1 MASNNTTSTVTN
13 INQRVSPE
21 FQPYISGLAGKAEA
35 LSNAQYIPYGYT
47 EDANGNLVRVS
58 TDKPFDVKAFAKANP
73 DLAKEAARVVATGE
87 FSSPE
92 AYYKSWAAANPTDS
106 RAAGYGV
113 GTPTTYTPTK
123 YNAEGL
129 EVDANGVPVIGQRI
143 TGFNKNQLQTQNDVL
158 GLKTPG
164 AFGDASNMLGQSGLA
179 ALNATKYTSGNFSA
193 DQVQAERIAAERV
206 AAERAAGA
214 SMDTAKTGYNPQLT
228 QYQIAAPEQFGQAQ
242 AQQLM
247 SPYMQSVVDIQKQA
261 AIQDAKKDQLT
272 ANLGAAR
279 QGTYGGA
286 RQLLAT
292 TERERALGANLNN
305 IQASG
310 LQNAYQSA
318 QQQFNTQ
325 QAAAQQAAMANQQ
338 SSLGVQSL
346 GTQTGLQT
354 ALANLSAEQQAN
366 VQNLA
371 AKLQTQGLNV
381 ESALRAALANQSSA
395 LSASQSNQQTGLQA
409 AISNQ
414 NANLEAQRMAEASR
428 QFGASL
434 GLQGSQQLGQ
444 LGQTYTNLGSAQQ
457 QNDLARL
464 QAQQNVGAQQQGLT
478 QSNLDTSYN
487 DWLAQKNNAKDN
499 LAFYG
504 NLINGLPMGTSS
516 TTTTSAP
523 SPSAFNTAAGIAG
536 ASLGAYNAY
545 AKP

>member
-1 MASNNTTSTVTN
+1 MSNTTSTVTN
-13 INQRVSPE
+13 INQRVAPE

-35 LSNAQYIPYGYT
+35 LSNAPYIPYGYT
-47 EDANGNLVRVS
+47 QDAEGNVVRAS
-58 TDKPFDVKAFAKANP
+58 TNKPFDVAAFAKANP
-73 DLAKEAARVVATGE
+73 DIAAEAARVVKTGE

-92 AYYKSWAAANPTDS
+92 AFYSYWAKNNPEQ
-106 RAAGYGV
+106 AKAVGYGV

-164 AFGDASNMLGQSGLA
+164 AFGDASSALGQSGIA
-179 ALNATKYTSGNFSA
+179 ALAATKYNAGNFSA

-292 TERERALGANLNN
+292 TERERALGTNLNN

-325 QAAAQQAAMANQQ
+325 QAAAQQAALANQQ

-381 ESALRAALANQSSA
+381 DSALRAALANQSSA

-414 NANLEAQRMAEASR
+414 QANLEAQRMAEASR

-444 LGQTYTNLGSAQQ
+444 LGQTYINQGSAQQ

-478 QSNLDTSYN
+478 QANIDTSYN

-504 NLINGLPMGTSS
+504 NFINGLPLGTSS
-516 TTTTSAP
+516 TSTTSAP
-523 SPSAFNTAAGIAG
+523 SPNPYAQYLGTGAAAL
-536 ASLGAYNAY
+536 STYNAL
-545 AKP
+545 KP